1 LYIEKGTPDLSSP
14 ENSTSKLQALRSFLS
29 SNSIALA
36 AIALF
41 VLLGVA
47 RTNDLSLYTDST
59 RYLIW
64 GNSVAHAKGFVDD
77 TQPVPEHYI
86 VNAPFYAVFL
96 APVLLVFPMSLM
108 AAKIWTLLWG
118 AFGLMLLYRWLLRFA
133 DSSIALAAVLFL
145 AVNPLMLVIST
156 EVLTEAA
163 FIALVLSSFLLAER
177 IESGEASTKHRIV
190 LVAILSV
197 IMLLR
202 EIGISLVA
210 AFAVSYF
217 FRKRYK
223 DFVIV
228 LVAAGVLFGIWTLR
242 NTVLVS
248 IPADNQAPNLKFFF
262 GHFVTPPDASLAS
275 ELLTRATINLK
286 GYFGESGGSLFYRF
300 PMNLMVSPGS
310 AFAAVS
316 GLISTMNLV
325 IALSILAFVL
335 TGIVIDLRSSR
346 TSTLRLMFLVFYTVI
361 ILFYPVHDIRFQL
374 PLLPVVLF
382 YIVRVIEILRA
393 ALAGKGKKVPV
404 GMGGT
409 FLLLIAAP
417 NLLCCYEILRTNLSY
432 RLAPTEFWRTSRADD
447 ASSNYFATPWSEMG
461 KLVAKHIEGSAAIAC
476 SEKEIVPF
484 APRFKFLEVN
494 RGVPLPMLESMLR
507 TYGISHLIA
516 AESYGNVETF
526 QISLSASS
534 RFRLEM
540 IDSVAG
546 LKLYKVISR
555 LREPAFA
562 PRTQTVTLSTVR
574 ASDLMQLGRLSL
586 RSERYSDALS
596 FFTTAR
602 EQYDRQSEITF
613 YILVSHALAGDS
625 LEAVQELPRLY
636 ASPSATSFIPPARVF
651 LYVMNEL
658 KRVRAAPNNPG
669 APDRLYDA
677 ARTVWS
683 LGYGRQAYRLVKE
696 LLSRDPNH
704 FVGLLWGWHWGIQL
718 GDSASAG
725 GYLTRLQGIDSANA
739 VVRSFT
745 AMARAHRDLQHA
757 ATPADQCRLHLLLA
771 SEYTKMELP
780 EEAFDEVERALRAD
794 SVSVDAQT
802 MRAELLRKRK

>member
-1 LYIEKGTPDLSSP
+1 MSSLP
-14 ENSTSKLQALRSFLS
+14 TSDIKLHTVRSFLS
-29 SNSIALA
+29 SHAMVLA
-36 AIALF
+36 AIAVF
-41 VLLGVA
+41 FLLGFA

-64 GNSVAHAKGFVDD
+64 GNSVAHGKGFVDD
-77 TQPVPEHYI
+77 TQPVPEYYI
-86 VNAPFYAVFL
+86 VNAPFYAVLL

-108 AAKIWTLLWG
+108 AAKIWTLLWA
-118 AFGLMLLYRWLLRFA
+118 AFALILLYRWLLRFTVTA
-133 DSSIALAAVLFL
+133 MALAVVLFL

-163 FIALVLSSFLLAER
+163 FIALVISSFLLAER
-177 IESGEASTKHRIV
+177 IESGEASTKHRIM
-190 LVAILSV
+190 LVGILSV

-223 DFVIV
+223 DLVII

-242 NTVLVS
+242 NTVLVGV
-248 IPADNQAPNLKFFF
+248 PADNQAPNLKFFF

-275 ELLTRATINLK
+275 ELLARASINLK
-286 GYFGESGGSLFYRF
+286 GYFGETGGSLFYRF

-310 AFAAVS
+310 AFAGAA
-316 GLISTMNLV
+316 GLISSLNLV
-325 IALSILAFVL
+325 IALSILAFLLAGV
-335 TGIVIDLRSSR
+335 VIDLRSSR
-346 TSTLRLMFLVFYTVI
+346 TSSLRLLFLVFYTVI

-382 YIVRVIEILRA
+382 YIVRVLEVLRSS
-393 ALAGKGKKVPV
+393 LSKQGKRVPIWVAGL
-404 GMGGT
+404 
-409 FLLLIAAP
+409 FLLLVAMP
-417 NLLCCYEILRTNLSY
+417 NILCCYELLRTNLSY
-432 RLAPTEFWRTSRADD
+432 RAAPTEFWRRSTSDD
-447 ASSNYFATPWSEMG
+447 ASSNYFGTPWSEMG
-461 KLVAKHIEGSAAIAC
+461 KLVGNHVQGTASIAC

-484 APRFKFLEVN
+484 APQFKFLEVN

-507 TYGISHLIA
+507 TYDISHLIA

-526 QISLSASS
+526 QVSLSASS
-534 RFRLEM
+534 RFRLDL

-546 LKLYKVISR
+546 LKLYKVISL
-555 LREPAFA
+555 LREPSFA
-562 PRTQTVTLSTVR
+562 SRGQVLTLSTVR
-574 ASDLMQLGRLSL
+574 ASDLMRLGRLSL
-586 RSERYSDALS
+586 RSERYSDALA
-596 FFTTAR
+596 FFTAAR
-602 EQYDRQSEITF
+602 KQYERQSEITF
-613 YILVSHALAGDS
+613 YILATHALAGDS

-651 LYVMNEL
+651 LYAMNEL
-658 KRVRAAPNNPG
+658 KQVRSAPDNPG
-669 APDRLYDA
+669 ASDRLYDA
-677 ARTVWS
+677 ARTVWN

-718 GDSASAG
+718 GDTAAAG
-725 GYLTRLQGIDSANA
+725 AYLARLQGIDSANA

-745 AMARAHRDLQHA
+745 TMARAHRDLRRA
-757 ATPADQCRLHLLLA
+757 STPTDQCNLHILLA
-771 SEYTKMELP
+771 NEYTKMELP

-794 SVSVDAQT
+794 PVSHQAKT
-802 MRAELLRKRK
+802 LRAELLRKRK

>member
-1 LYIEKGTPDLSSP
+1 MSSLQTL
-14 ENSTSKLQALRSFLS
+14 NLKLQATRSYLS
-29 SNSIALA
+29 SHSKVLA

-41 VLLGVA
+41 FLLGLA

-77 TQPVPEHYI
+77 TQPVSEHYI

-96 APVLLVFPMSLM
+96 APVLIIFPMSLM

-118 AFGLMLLYRWLLRFA
+118 AFELLLFYRWLLRFTS
-133 DSSIALAAVLFL
+133 SSIALAVVMFL
-145 AVNPLMLVIST
+145 ALSPLMLVIST

-163 FIALVLSSFLLAER
+163 FITLVIASFLLAEK

-190 LVAILSV
+190 LVGILSV

-202 EIGISLVA
+202 EIGIALVA
-210 AFAVSYF
+210 AFAVWYF

-223 DFVIV
+223 DLLIV
-228 LVAAGVLFGIWTLR
+228 LVAAGALFGIWTLR
-242 NTVLVS
+242 NTVLVGV
-248 IPADNQAPNLKFFF
+248 PADNQAPNLKFFF
-262 GHFVTPPDASLAS
+262 GHFVTPPDASLAT
-275 ELLTRATINLK
+275 ELLTRASINLK
-286 GYFGESGGSLFYRF
+286 GYFGETGGSLFYRF

-310 AFAAVS
+310 AFATVS
-316 GLISTMNLV
+316 GLISNLNLL
-325 IALSILAFVL
+325 IALSILAFVAA
-335 TGIVIDLRSSR
+335 GVVIDLRSSR
-346 TSTLRLMFLVFYTVI
+346 TSFVRLMFLMFYTVI
-361 ILFYPVHDIRFQL
+361 ILLYPVHDIRFQL

-382 YIVRVIEILRA
+382 YIVRSIELVRLSLDKRGKRVPGWA
-393 ALAGKGKKVPV
+393 GALV
-404 GMGGT
+404 
-409 FLLLIAAP
+409 LLTVAAP
-417 NLLCCYEILRTNLSY
+417 NLLCCYEIVRTNLSY
-432 RLAPTEFWRTSRADD
+432 RAAPAEYWRTSTGDD

-461 KLVAKHIEGSAAIAC
+461 KLVGKHVEPSAAIAS

-484 APRFKFLEVN
+484 APQFKFLEVN
-494 RGVPLPMLESMLR
+494 RGVPLPMLESLLR
-507 TYGISHLIA
+507 TYSISYLIA

-526 QISLSASS
+526 QVSLSASS
-534 RFRLEM
+534 RFRLDL

-562 PRTQTVTLSTVR
+562 PRTQTLTLSTVR

-586 RSERYSDALS
+586 RSERYTDALT
-596 FFTTAR
+596 FFSRAR

-613 YILVSHALAGDS
+613 YILATHALAGDS

-651 LYVMNEL
+651 LYAMNEL
-658 KRVRAAPNNPG
+658 KRVRSAPDNPG
-669 APDRLYDA
+669 SSDRLYDA

-725 GYLTRLQGIDSANA
+725 GYLARLQGIDSANA

-745 AMARAHRDLQHA
+745 AMARAHRDLQRT
-757 ATPADQCRLHLLLA
+757 ATPEAQCRLHLLI
-771 SEYTKMELP
+771 SNEYTKMELP

-794 SVSVDAQT
+794 PASADAQAR
-802 MRAELLRKRK
+802 RAELLGKRK

>member
-1 LYIEKGTPDLSSP
+1 MSLLSSLQTL
-14 ENSTSKLQALRSFLS
+14 NLKLQTTRQFLS
-29 SNSIALA
+29 SHTAVLA
-36 AIALF
+36 AVALF
-41 VLLGVA
+41 FLLGLA

-64 GNSVAHAKGFVDD
+64 GNSVAHGKGFVDD

-96 APVLLVFPMSLM
+96 APVLLLFPMSLM
-108 AAKIWTLLWG
+108 AAKVWTLLWG
-118 AFGLMLLYRWLLRFA
+118 AFALILLYRWFLRFA
-133 DSSIALAAVLFL
+133 ESSIAIAMVLFL
-145 AVNPLMLVIST
+145 ALNPLMLVIST

-177 IESGEASTKHRIV
+177 IESGEATMKHRFV
-190 LVAILSV
+190 LIGILSV

-223 DFVIV
+223 DLVII

-242 NTVLVS
+242 NSVLVG

-275 ELLTRATINLK
+275 ELLARASINLK
-286 GYFGESGGSLFYRF
+286 GYFGETGGSLFYRF

-310 AFAAVS
+310 AFTSAS
-316 GLISTMNLV
+316 GLISNLNLV
-325 IALSILAFVL
+325 IALSIAALVLAGV
-335 TGIVIDLRSSR
+335 VIDFRTSR
-346 TSTLRLMFLVFYTVI
+346 TSSLRFSFLLFYTVI
-361 ILFYPVHDIRFQL
+361 ILFYPVQDIRFQL

-382 YIVRVIEILRA
+382 YIVRVIERSRSTLDKRGKRVPGWM
-393 ALAGKGKKVPV
+393 AGVV
-404 GMGGT
+404 
-409 FLLLIAAP
+409 LLLVATP
-417 NLLCCYEILRTNLSY
+417 NLLCCYELLRTNLSY
-432 RLAPTEFWRTSRADD
+432 RAAPAEFWRTSTADD

-461 KLVAKHIEGSAAIAC
+461 RLVGKHVEGSAAIA
-476 SEKEIVPF
+476 SAEKEIVPF
-484 APRFKFLEVN
+484 APQFKFLEVN
-494 RGVPLPMLESMLR
+494 RGVPLPMLETLLR
-507 TYGISHLIA
+507 TNSISYLIA

-526 QISLSASS
+526 QVSLSASG

-546 LKLYKVISR
+546 LKLYKVVSR

-562 PRTQTVTLSTVR
+562 PRTQVLTLSTVR
-574 ASDLMQLGRLSL
+574 ASDLMQLARLSL
-586 RSERYSDALS
+586 RSERYTDALA
-596 FFTTAR
+596 FFTRAR
-602 EQYDRQSEITF
+602 EQYERQSEITF
-613 YILVSHALAGDS
+613 YILVTHALAGDS

-651 LYVMNEL
+651 LYAMNEL
-658 KRVRAAPNNPG
+658 KRVRG
-669 APDRLYDA
+669 APDRPGSSDKLYDV
-677 ARTVWS
+677 ARTFWS
-683 LGYGRQAYRLVKE
+683 LGYGRQAYRTVKE
-696 LLSRDPNH
+696 LLSREPNH

-718 GDSASAG
+718 GDTAAAG
-725 GYLTRLQGIDSANA
+725 VYLERLQRIDSSNA

-745 AMARAHRDLQHA
+745 AMARAHRELQRASTA
-757 ATPADQCRLHLLLA
+757 AEQCRLHLLL
-771 SEYTKMELP
+771 SNEYVRMELP

-794 SVSVDAQT
+794 AASADAQNA
-802 MRAELLRKRK
+802 RAELLRKRK

>member
-1 LYIEKGTPDLSSP
+1 MSAP
-14 ENSTSKLQALRSFLS
+14 EISTSNLQTLRSFLS
-29 SNSIALA
+29 SNAIALA
-36 AIALF
+36 AITLF
-41 VLLGVA
+41 ILLGVA

-59 RYLIW
+59 RYLVW
-64 GNSVAHAKGFVDD
+64 GNSVAQAKGFVDD
-77 TQPVPEHYI
+77 TQPVPEYYI

-96 APVLLVFPMSLM
+96 APVLLVFPMSLV

-118 AFGLMLLYRWLLRFA
+118 ALGLMLLYRWLLRFA
-133 DSSIALAAVLFL
+133 DPSVALAAVIFL

-177 IESGEASTKHRIV
+177 IESGDAARKHRI
-190 LVAILSV
+190 LLLAILSV

-210 AFAVSYF
+210 AFAVSYL

-223 DFVIV
+223 DLVIV

-242 NTVLVS
+242 NTVLVG

-275 ELLTRATINLK
+275 ELLTRATINLN
-286 GYFGESGGSLFYRF
+286 GYFGETGGSLFYRF
-300 PMNLMVSPGS
+300 PMNLMVSPGP
-310 AFAAVS
+310 AFAGVS
-316 GLISTMNLV
+316 GLIANMNIA
-325 IALSILAFVL
+325 IALSILALVL
-335 TGIVIDLRSSR
+335 AGIVIDLRSSR
-346 TSTLRLMFLVFYTVI
+346 TSSLRFLFLVFYTLI

-382 YIVRVIEILRA
+382 YIVRVVEALRS
-393 ALAGKGKKVPV
+393 ALAGQGKRAPFWVA
-404 GMGGT
+404 GT
-409 FLLLIAAP
+409 ILLLISVP

-432 RLAPTEFWRTSRADD
+432 RWAPTEFWRTSTADD

-461 KLVAKHIEGSAAIAC
+461 KLVGKHVDDSAAIAC
-476 SEKEIVPF
+476 SEKEIVPY
-484 APRFKFLEVN
+484 APQFKFLEVN

-507 TYGISHLIA
+507 TYSISYLIA

-526 QISLSASS
+526 EVSLSASS

-546 LKLYKVISR
+546 LKLYKVNSR
-555 LREPAFA
+555 LREPAIA
-562 PRTQTVTLSTVR
+562 PRTQTLTLSTTR

-586 RSERYSDALS
+586 RSERYPDALS
-596 FFTTAR
+596 FFTKAR

-613 YILVSHALAGDS
+613 YILATHALAGDS
-625 LEAVQELPRLY
+625 LEAVRELPRLY

-651 LYVMNEL
+651 LYAMNEL
-658 KRVRAAPNNPG
+658 KRVRSAPDNPG
-669 APDRLYDA
+669 SSDRLYDA

-683 LGYGRQAYRLVKE
+683 LGYGRQAYGLVKE
-696 LLSRDPNH
+696 LLNRDPNH

-718 GDSASAG
+718 GDTAAAG
-725 GYLTRLQGIDSANA
+725 VYLARLRGIDSANA

-745 AMARAHRDLQHA
+745 AMARIHGDLRRA
-757 ATPADQCRLHLLLA
+757 AAPAEQCRLHLLLA
-771 SEYTKMELP
+771 NEYEKMDLP
-780 EEAFDEVERALRAD
+780 EEAFDETERALRAD
-794 SVSVDAQT
+794 PGSADAQSV
-802 MRAELLRKRK
+802 RADLLSKRK

>member
-1 LYIEKGTPDLSSP
+1 LSSHQSSSLP
-14 ENSTSKLQALRSFLS
+14 IQTAGTFLS
-29 SNSIALA
+29 SNA
-36 AIALF
+36 AVLGAVVLFF
-41 VLLGVA
+41 VLGLA
-47 RTNDLSLYTDST
+47 RINDLSLYTDST
-59 RYLIW
+59 RYLVW

-96 APVLLVFPMSLM
+96 APILLVFPMSLV
-108 AAKIWTLLWG
+108 AAKVWTLLWG
-118 AFGLMLLYRWLLRFA
+118 AFALVLLYRWLLRFTVN
-133 DSSIALAAVLFL
+133 SIALATVLFL
-145 AVNPLMLVIST
+145 ALNPLMLVIST

-163 FIALVLSSFLLAER
+163 FIALVLLSFLLMET
-177 IESGEASTKHRIV
+177 IESGEGKTKHRIV
-190 LVAILSV
+190 LVGILAV

-223 DFVIV
+223 DLVMV

-242 NTVLVS
+242 NTVLVGV
-248 IPADNQAPNLKFFF
+248 PADNQAPNLKFFF

-275 ELLTRATINLK
+275 ELIARATINLK
-286 GYFGESGGSLFYRF
+286 GYFGETGGSLFYRF

-310 AFAAVS
+310 AFAGLSGVVS
-316 GLISTMNLV
+316 TLNIV
-325 IALSILAFVL
+325 IALSIAALVL
-335 TGIVIDLRSSR
+335 TGIVVDLRNSR
-346 TSTLRLMFLVFYTVI
+346 TALVRLLFLLFYVLI
-361 ILFYPVHDIRFQL
+361 ILLYPVHDIRFQL

-382 YIVRVIEILRA
+382 YIVRAAEPARSTLHLRGTKLPA
-393 ALAGKGKKVPV
+393 WIAGTIV
-404 GMGGT
+404 
-409 FLLLIAAP
+409 LLVATP

-432 RLAPTEFWRTSRADD
+432 RAAPTEFWRASTADD
-447 ASSNYFATPWSEMG
+447 ASSNYFATPWSVMG
-461 KLVAKHIEGSAAIAC
+461 GLVTKHVGDSATIAS

-484 APRFKFLEVN
+484 APQFKFLEVN
-494 RGVPLPMLESMLR
+494 RGVPLPMLESLLR
-507 TYGISHLIA
+507 TYSISYLIA

-526 QISLSASS
+526 QVSLSASG

-546 LKLYKVISR
+546 LKLYKVVSR

-562 PRTQTVTLSTVR
+562 PRTQVLTLSTVQ

-586 RSERYSDALS
+586 RSERYADALS
-596 FFTTAR
+596 FFSRVR

-613 YILVSHALAGDS
+613 YMLVTHALAGDS

-651 LYVMNEL
+651 LYAMNEL
-658 KRVRAAPNNPG
+658 RRVRAAPENPG
-669 APDRLYDA
+669 ASDKLYDV

-683 LGYGRQAYRLVKE
+683 LGYGRQAYRLIKE
-696 LLSRDPNH
+696 LLSREPNH

-718 GDSASAG
+718 GDSAAAG
-725 GYLTRLQGIDSANA
+725 AYLSRLQGIDSANA

-745 AMARAHRDLQHA
+745 AMARAHRDLSR
-757 ATPADQCRLHLLLA
+757 ATTTAEQCRLHLLI
-771 SEYTKMELP
+771 SGEYTKMELP

-794 SVSVDAQT
+794 PSSTEAKNV
-802 MRAELLRKRK
+802 RAELLGKRK